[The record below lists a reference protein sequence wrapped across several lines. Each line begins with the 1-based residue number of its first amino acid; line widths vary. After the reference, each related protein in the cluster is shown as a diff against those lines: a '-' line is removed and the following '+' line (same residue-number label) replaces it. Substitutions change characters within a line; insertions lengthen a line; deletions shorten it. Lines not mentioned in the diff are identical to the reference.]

1 MPVPTITT
9 LLPRH
14 RGDPFCLAPGGLYLQ
29 HPALAACPWLVHGFS
44 LRSRVSRD
52 HPARGASSVEQ
63 SGEDVKPL
71 PLQNAFVTSLAGKTM
86 GLARLRQCHSNGV
99 VCLDRFAPENPPAE
113 GDALITH
120 RSGLLLAVQ
129 VADCLPVLIVDKA
142 RRVLA
147 ALHAGWRGIL
157 AGIVPRTLEAMQ
169 SRFACDPRHCLAVIG
184 PSIGPCCYE
193 VGQDVAAPFE
203 EAFPG
208 RPELWRDL
216 QSPGR
221 ALSPGTGP
229 SVDPGNSRR
238 MLDLSAAC
246 RCQLETAGLP
256 DKSIFSHP
264 PCTCCNRD
272 VFYSYRADRGSTG
285 RMLAAIGKIC

>member
-1 MPVPTITT
+1 MRNR
-9 LLPRH
+9 LSRD
-14 RGDPFCLAPGGLYLQ
+14 R
-29 HPALAACPWLVHGFS
+29 PAL
-44 LRSRVSRD
+44 D
-52 HPARGASSVEQ
+52 ASSFGQ

-71 PLQNAFVTSLAGKTM
+71 PNQADFVTGPAGKNM
-86 GLARLRQCHSNGV
+86 VLVRLRQCHSDGV
-99 VCLDRFAPENPPAE
+99 VCLDRLVPGTPPAE

-129 VADCLPVLIVDKA
+129 VADCLPVLIVDRSK
-142 RRVLA
+142 RILA
-147 ALHAGWRGIL
+147 AVHAGWRGIL
-157 AGIVPRTLEAMQ
+157 AGVVPRTLERMQ
-169 SRFACDPRHCLAVIG
+169 SRYASDPGHCLAVIG

-193 VGQDVAAPFE
+193 VGRDVAAPFE
-203 EAFPG
+203 EAFRG

-221 ALSPGTGP
+221 ALSAGTGP
-229 SVDPGNSRR
+229 SDDPGNSRR

-246 RCQLETAGLP
+246 RCQLENAGLP

-272 VFYSYRADRGSTG
+272 TFYSYRGDRGSTG

>member
-14 RGDPFCLAPGGLYLQ
+14 RGDPYDLAPGGLSLQ
-29 HPALAACPWLVHGFS
+29 HPALAACPWVVHGFS
-44 LRSRVSRD
+44 LRNRLARD
-52 HPARGASSVEQ
+52 RPALGASSFGQ

-71 PLQNAFVTSLAGKTM
+71 PIQTDFVAGLAGKNM
-86 GLARLRQCHSNGV
+86 VLLRLRQCHSDGV
-99 VCLDRFAPENPPAE
+99 VCLDRSAPGAPPEE

-129 VADCLPVLIVDKA
+129 VADCLPVLIVDRSK
-142 RRVLA
+142 RILA
-147 ALHAGWRGIL
+147 AVHAGWRGIL
-157 AGIVPRTLEAMQ
+157 AGVVPKTLERMR
-169 SRFACDPRHCLAVIG
+169 SRYASDPGHCLAVIG

-216 QSPGR
+216 QFPGR
-221 ALSPGTGP
+221 ALSPEIGP
-229 SVDPGNSRR
+229 SEDPNNSRR

-272 VFYSYRADRGSTG
+272 AFYSYRADRGSTG